1 MAIVILIPQS
11 TAICKWNWQET
22 DSMHSNAMSLDSGH
36 EGSRIDS
43 SFSLILSAVFWIWDT
58 HLPVSITSFSS
69 FFTIWRGMLRKA
81 QGSPVQS
88 KSINWTYPMIEV
100 SSSKNLV
107 GWHLWALILQPCSL
121 EPSSLTS
128 WPRREWFW
136 QDFFSIEIIYSC
148 LPQPYGMVSQKALT
162 FLKFDPASLQSA
174 IQLLNVLAMETLNQ
188 YQSCQSK
195 KELHF
200 GDLNLQPSKLQSSTL
215 TSQPW

>member
-1 MAIVILIPQS
+1 MLKKNFILAKTVIPKLQKRKLFKNQMMAIVILIPQS

-88 KSINWTYPMIEV
+88 KSINWTYLMIEV

-107 GWHLWALILQPCSL
+107 GWYSHP
-121 EPSSLTS
+121 
-128 WPRREWFW
+128 
-136 QDFFSIEIIYSC
+136 FF
-148 LPQPYGMVSQKALT
+148 Q
-162 FLKFDPASLQSA
+162 AS
-174 IQLLNVLAMETLNQ
+174 T
-188 YQSCQSK
+188 
-195 KELHF
+195 
-200 GDLNLQPSKLQSSTL
+200 
-215 TSQPW
+215 